1 MNNPPRIADADDEP
15 TDTDQLFNVG
25 AEDEENARKLLR
37 RQTVY
42 LTVRADEGPAYGKIL
57 VKTEV
62 SVEQLANVY
71 SEFQL
76 IKKH

>member
-1 MNNPPRIADADDEP
+1 MNNPPRVVDADGEP
-15 TDTDQLFNVG
+15 TATDQLFSIG
-25 AEDEENARKLLR
+25 AEEEENARKLLR

-42 LTVRADEGPAYGKIL
+42 LTVRADEGPAYGKIF

-76 IKKH
+76 IKEH